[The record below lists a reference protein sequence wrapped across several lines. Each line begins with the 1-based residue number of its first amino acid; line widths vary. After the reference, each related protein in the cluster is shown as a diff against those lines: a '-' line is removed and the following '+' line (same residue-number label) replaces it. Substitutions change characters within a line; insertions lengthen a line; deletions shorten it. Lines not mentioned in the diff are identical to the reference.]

1 MKKITNLNALFILLF
16 AGLLNLTTNAQSTS
30 VIDSICSGST
40 NKSYKIMGSVG
51 STFTWSFSGGGTKT
65 SGGSTDSI
73 TVDWSSTPG
82 IDTLTVIESNTI
94 GCFGDPIQLVVVRLA
109 PPTVLLSG
117 TDSICLNSATV
128 LSKLQMNFTGYA
140 PWIVNY
146 TEAGTS
152 RSATTSLTQ
161 YNFNSQVFTTSG
173 VKTYA
178 ITSLT
183 DRFGCSGTYSG
194 SSAVTVFPKPTTS
207 AIIHF

>member
-1 MKKITNLNALFILLF
+1 MKKFTNLNALIILLL
-16 AGLLNLTTNAQSTS
+16 AGLFPFSAIAQSTS
-30 VIDSICSGST
+30 SIDSICAGST
-40 NKSYKIMGSVG
+40 NKSYKIIGSLG
-51 STFTWSFSGGGTKT
+51 STFAWTFSGGGTKT
-65 SGGSTDSI
+65 SGGSSDSI

-94 GCFGDPIQLVVVRLA
+94 GCPGDPIQLVVVRLA
-109 PPTVLLSG
+109 PPTVVLSG

-128 LSKLQMNFTGYA
+128 LSKLQMDFTGYA

-161 YNFNSQVFTTSG
+161 YNFDSQVFSTAG

-194 SSAVTVFPKPTTS
+194 SAAVTVFPKPSTS